1 MGRDGGVRP
10 PLHRDLVGIV
20 GEGAVAS
27 DTETLAR
34 YGGDALGVFR
44 AFHAAPRLEAR
55 AHAVAWP
62 TSAGQV
68 ARLLR
73 YADANRIP
81 VVPYGG
87 GTGVMG
93 AATPVD
99 SAIVLN
105 LRRMDRI
112 IEISEADVTARL
124 QPGVILQ
131 DAHVAMKRSGLR
143 LGHDPWSRP
152 IATVGGAI
160 STDGVGY
167 TTAAHGSM
175 GQQVL
180 GLEVALANGELVR
193 TRAVPKPTAGP
204 SLDQLFI
211 GSEGTLGVITEAT
224 IRVIRAPE
232 ERFLRSYVFPEFES
246 GFNAVVAM
254 LAQGVM
260 PGMIDYG
267 DELLTGDRP
276 SSEEATLYLAFE
288 GFPGHVHAHA
298 AQAAS
303 ICGAFGGRAGE
314 PGDAERNWRQ
324 RHSSAETYRREVL
337 DGPDPAARRRQRSA
351 HRMDYL
357 HVGLPIS
364 KVLEYRR
371 LCMDIF
377 QQRGI
382 LVREW
387 SIWGRPEFF
396 SFLMVEREDAGESS
410 SLNLSETVDEVL
422 GLAQRMGGSMEYCH
436 GVGVKLSHLM
446 QAELG
451 TGAPAARRIK
461 SALDPNNILNP
472 GKLFI

>member
-1 MGRDGGVRP
+1 MRP
-10 PLHRDLVGIV
+10 ALHRDLVGIV

-27 DTETLAR
+27 DADTLAR

-55 AHAVAWP
+55 AQAVAWP
-62 TSAGQV
+62 TTAEQV

-73 YADANRIP
+73 YANIYRVP
-81 VVPYGG
+81 VVPYGA

-93 AATPVD
+93 AAAPVD

-112 IEISEADVTARL
+112 IAISEVDLTARL

-131 DAHVAMKRSGLR
+131 DAHDSMKRSGLR

-167 TTAAHGSM
+167 TAAAHGSM

-193 TRAVPKPTAGP
+193 TRAVPKPSPGP

-224 IRVIRAPE
+224 IRATRVPESRA
-232 ERFLRSYVFPEFES
+232 LRSYVFPEFES
-246 GFNAVVAM
+246 GFNALAAM
-254 LAQGVM
+254 LAEGVK
-260 PGMIDYG
+260 PAMIDYG
-267 DELLTGDRP
+267 DELLSGGQPR
-276 SSEEATLYLAFE
+276 SEEATLYLAFE
-288 GFPGHVHAHA
+288 GFPGHVQAHM
-298 AQAAS
+298 AQTAS
-303 ICGAFGGRAGE
+303 ICAAFGGRAGE
-314 PGDAERNWRQ
+314 PGDAERSWRE
-324 RHSSAETYRREVL
+324 RHSSAEVYRRDVL
-337 DGPDPAARRRQRSA
+337 ESADPAGRRRHRSVY
-351 HRMDYL
+351 RMDYL
-357 HVGLPIS
+357 HVALPIS

-371 LCMDIF
+371 LCMDVF
-377 QQRGI
+377 QRRGI

-396 SFLMVEREDAGESS
+396 SFVIVEQDDAGEPL
-410 SLNLSETVDEVL
+410 SLNMAETVDEVL
-422 GLAQRMGGSMEYCH
+422 GLAHRMGGTMEYCH
-436 GVGVKLSHLM
+436 GVGLKLSHM
-446 QAELG
+446 MDSELG
-451 TGAPAARRIK
+451 TIAPAARRIK
-461 SALDPNNILNP
+461 TAFDPNNILNP
-472 GKLFI
+472 GKLFE